1 MNHKKRKEIQTSLA
15 SIIEKNHSKEIEKY
29 FEKSKGQM
37 PILYMQFDD
46 DEPIRLPDCRIND
59 FYIQVDE
66 PYKLKDNAIIWFDEK
81 NNKKFTLF
89 TKSKKSIN

>member
-1 MNHKKRKEIQTSLA
+1 
-15 SIIEKNHSKEIEKY
+15 
-29 FEKSKGQM
+29 
-37 PILYMQFDD
+37 MQFDD